1 MNTKALSLK
10 PLSFTVNGAPVG
22 PIEVSE
28 GLSLNDVL
36 QEYLGLTGCRTVC
49 GMGVCSACTVIVD
62 SDEGS
67 SELQSCITP
76 AHAMQGRAIRTIE
89 GHARKDGA
97 RKDGARKDGAR
108 KDGARKNGDGAI
120 DNLSDVQQAFLRH
133 FSFQCGYC
141 TPGFVAAATVL
152 LERVRKQPI
161 ARDEVD
167 GAVAAALEPHLCRCT
182 GYVRYYAA
190 VKELVLAQGTR

>member
-22 PIEVSE
+22 PIEVPE

-36 QEYLGLTGCRTVC
+36 HEYLGLTGCRTVC

-97 RKDGARKDGAR
+97 RKDGARKDG
-108 KDGARKNGDGAI
+108 DGAI
-120 DNLSDVQQAFLRH
+120 DDLSDVQQAFLRH

-161 ARDEVD
+161 AREEVD
-167 GAVAAALEPHLCRCT
+167 GAIAAALEPHLCRCT

-190 VKELVLAQGTR
+190 VKELVLAHGTR

>member
-1 MNTKALSLK
+1 MKTKA
-10 PLSFTVNGAPVG
+10 LSFTVNGEPVG
-22 PIEVSE
+22 PIEVPE

-49 GMGVCSACTVIVD
+49 GMGICHACTVILD
-62 SDEGS
+62 SEEGG
-67 SELQSCITP
+67 SELRSCITP
-76 AHAMQGRAIRTIE
+76 AHTMQDRRIRTIE
-89 GHARKDGA
+89 GHARKDG
-97 RKDGARKDGAR
+97 
-108 KDGARKNGDGAI
+108 DGAI
-120 DNLSDVQQAFLRH
+120 DDLSDVQQAFLRH

-152 LERVRKQPI
+152 LERVRKRPI
-161 ARDEVD
+161 AREEVD

>member
-1 MNTKALSLK
+1 MKTKALSIK
-10 PLSFTVNGAPVG
+10 TLSFTVNGAPVG
-22 PIEVSE
+22 PIEVPE

-36 QEYLGLTGCRTVC
+36 HEYLGLTGCRTVC

-76 AHAMQGRAIRTIE
+76 AHAMQDRTIRTIE
-89 GHARKDGA
+89 GHARKNGEGDGE
-97 RKDGARKDGAR
+97 
-108 KDGARKNGDGAI
+108 GAI
-120 DNLSDVQQAFLRH
+120 DDLSDVQQAFLRH

-167 GAVAAALEPHLCRCT
+167 GAIAAALEPHLCRCT

>member
-1 MNTKALSLK
+1 MKTKALG
-10 PLSFTVNGAPVG
+10 FTVNGEPVG
-22 PIEVSE
+22 PIEVPE

-36 QEYLGLTGCRTVC
+36 HEYLGLTGCRTVC
-49 GMGVCSACTVIVD
+49 GIGTCNACTVIVD

-67 SELQSCITP
+67 SELRSCVTP
-76 AHAMQGRAIRTIE
+76 AHAMQDRAIRTIE
-89 GHARKDGA
+89 GHARKNTEEDGEV
-97 RKDGARKDGAR
+97 
-108 KDGARKNGDGAI
+108 AI
-120 DNLSDVQQAFLRH
+120 DDLSDVQQAFLRH

-161 ARDEVD
+161 APEEVD

-182 GYVRYYAA
+182 GYVRYFAA